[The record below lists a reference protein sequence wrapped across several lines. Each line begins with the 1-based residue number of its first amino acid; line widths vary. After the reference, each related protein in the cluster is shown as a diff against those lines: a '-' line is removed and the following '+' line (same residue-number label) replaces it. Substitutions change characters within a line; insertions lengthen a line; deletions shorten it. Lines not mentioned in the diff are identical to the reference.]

1 MLQITYVWVPHIDYA
16 IMRRNDTIKPGV
28 VGCCDNS
35 EEKLNLYTHS
45 KSMGHS
51 RTAVIDTLQ
60 TSGVKASEVRTT
72 TIDFGV
78 TGTFAITLL
87 HRTQSARERVAR
99 GGDKVK
105 VLGIR
110 AC

>member
-1 MLQITYVWVPHIDYA
+1 
-16 IMRRNDTIKPGV
+16 
-28 VGCCDNS
+28 
-35 EEKLNLYTHS
+35 
-45 KSMGHS
+45 MGHS

-110 AC
+110 ACWDASVITDWFSLYPFYTETQRLVEKVYESGIIVCLSVVSDMKPP

>member
-1 MLQITYVWVPHIDYA
+1 
-16 IMRRNDTIKPGV
+16 
-28 VGCCDNS
+28 
-35 EEKLNLYTHS
+35 
-45 KSMGHS
+45 MGHS

-87 HRTQSARERVAR
+87 HRTQSASERVAR

>member
-1 MLQITYVWVPHIDYA
+1 VWVPHIDFA

-35 EEKLNLYTHS
+35 EEKRSLYTHS
-45 KSMGHS
+45 KGMGHS
-51 RTAVIDTLQ
+51 RTIVIDTLQ
-60 TSGVKASEVRTT
+60 TSGVKASEIRTST
-72 TIDFGV
+72 VDFGM
-78 TGTFAITLL
+78 TGTFAINLL
-87 HRTQSARERVAR
+87 HRTQSASERVAR